1 VSTITDRLRG
11 LRRSAG
17 RWRAFAPVAAV
28 AWCAVAVLEAL
39 ITLVVLGVFSLA
51 GSIERA
57 PALEPGSVHAGAVE
71 RPGPFIQ
78 PAASALALSGGLD
91 ATPTPTPK
99 PSLIWP
105 ALGRISQPMWAKH
118 PSGIDIAVDSGT
130 PIRAVRD
137 GRVVSA
143 GGDPCCSYGLFVVV
157 EHSDGWTSL
166 YGHLS
171 LIAVEEGEE
180 VRQSQLIGLS
190 GQSGYTS
197 GAHLHFELRESGTPV
212 DPLRYLAPP

>member
-1 VSTITDRLRG
+1 
-11 LRRSAG
+11 
-17 RWRAFAPVAAV
+17 
-28 AWCAVAVLEAL
+28 
-39 ITLVVLGVFSLA
+39 
-51 GSIERA
+51 
-57 PALEPGSVHAGAVE
+57 
-71 RPGPFIQ
+71 
-78 PAASALALSGGLD
+78 
-91 ATPTPTPK
+91 
-99 PSLIWP
+99 
-105 ALGRISQPMWAKH
+105 MWAKH

-143 GGDPCCSYGLFVVV
+143 SGDPCCSYGLFVVV